1 MKGIFLAVAL
11 LALLLPGC
19 AVSPLSPRNRQ
30 EIDNQNGKIEDIRNN
45 QNGFMLELMKLRNE
59 QQITARDIENL
70 QQGLINQN
78 NQNSGVQ
85 IFQGD
90 GGLIV
95 GFALIVI
102 LAMVVLHYRTQAIK
116 NGKTAEILAQQI
128 ALHED
133 QDLDNEVFLAAL
145 NTDVEEDIY
154 HLIVKNQL
162 RRSRE

>member
-162 RRSRE
+162 RRSRG